1 LSNYFKNILYVKL
14 NFESVG
20 DNFEAVG
27 FSFSKINAV
36 FIKISWFFAKISKN
50 NNSIAFK
57 LSPID
62 SKLNFTYKMFLKVI
76 DLTKNRD
83 F

>member
-1 LSNYFKNILYVKL
+1 MNRF
-14 NFESVG
+14 G
-20 DNFEAVG
+20 DNLKATG
-27 FSFSKINAV
+27 LLFSKINAV

-50 NNSIAFK
+50 NNSIVFK

-62 SKLNFTYKMFLKVI
+62 SKLNFPYKMFLKVI
-76 DLTKNRD
+76 YLTKNRD